1 MEALEGIELDR
12 LLSGITLKGRTV
24 LRIKRNL
31 TDRLGYLIGLLHQ
44 KGIFHADLKACNIM
58 VKKEDDISSIKLV
71 DYDHVRFTNTLPL
84 KYVVK
89 NLAQLNSSVP
99 RGISRSLR
107 MRFLRAYVS
116 KHPDAPHKKD
126 LFRMVWEESKDKPIV
141 YVTDHGDRMES
152 WQP

>member
-58 VKKEDDISSIKLV
+58 VKKEDDIPSIKLM

-84 KYVVK
+84 KYVIK

-141 YVTDHGDRMES
+141 YVTDRGDRMES